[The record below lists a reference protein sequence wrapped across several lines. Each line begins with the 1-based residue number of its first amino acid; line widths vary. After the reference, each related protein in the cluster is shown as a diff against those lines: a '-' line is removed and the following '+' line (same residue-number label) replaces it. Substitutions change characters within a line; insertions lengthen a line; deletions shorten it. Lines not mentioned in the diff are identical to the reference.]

1 MNKNC
6 KLCKQLKDVSLF
18 YTRGTLKDGST
29 KYHPYCKSC
38 VLEYNRTLY
47 RDDPVY
53 RQKRK
58 DRCKNMGEKLVI
70 KNRQRGSDFYKSI
83 NGRAL
88 TLLKSANRR
97 ACNFNEACDLD
108 YDFIYNKLEKGV
120 CEITGIVFDF
130 NKPEHSC
137 KNPYAPSID
146 RIDSTI
152 GYTKNNTRIV
162 IWQYNLMKG
171 EISDKELLI
180 LCKLILERSKDGLD
194 L

>member
-6 KLCKQLKDVSLF
+6 KTCKEIKDVSLF
-18 YTRGTLKDGST
+18 YNTGALKDGSA
-29 KYHPYCKSC
+29 KYHPSCKSC

-47 RDDPVY
+47 RDDPSY

-58 DRCKNMGEKLVI
+58 ERCRNIEEDAVI
-70 KNRQRGSDFYKSI
+70 KNKQRSSDFYKSI
-83 NGRAL
+83 NGRTL

-97 ACNFNEACDLD
+97 ACNFKEACDLD
-108 YDFIYNKLEKGV
+108 YDFLYNKLENGV
-120 CEITGIVFDF
+120 CEVTGIAFDF
-130 NKPEHSC
+130 NKPEQTC

-152 GYTKNNTRIV
+152 GYIKSNTRIV

-171 EISDKELLI
+171 ELSDKELLI